1 MNKPETIRLRGNP
14 NTREVRT
21 LVTLLGRHPRPSQD
35 FDVKTTMRRCSFA
48 AAAAAALVT
57 CGPAAAQFKSA
68 DDAIEYRQGAL
79 AVMGHHFGV
88 IGGMISGKTPFDA
101 KTAQANADL
110 VVTLSRLPWSAF
122 VEGSDKGDTS
132 AKPEVWA
139 QPDKFK
145 AAAAKFQ
152 DAAVK
157 LDAAAAKA
165 TKADDLK
172 AAFNATADT
181 CKACHDDF
189 RKKH

>member
-1 MNKPETIRLRGNP
+1 M
-14 NTREVRT
+14 
-21 LVTLLGRHPRPSQD
+21 
-35 FDVKTTMRRCSFA
+35 KTWSLAAVA
-48 AAAAAALVT
+48 AAAFLA

-79 AVMGHHFGV
+79 GVMGHHFGV
-88 IGGMISGKTPFDA
+88 IGAMAGGKLPFDA
-101 KTAQANADL
+101 KAAQANADL

-122 VEGSDKGDTS
+122 VEGSDKGDTN
-132 AKPEVWA
+132 ARPEVWS

-145 AAAAKFQ
+145 AAAQKLQ

-157 LDAAAAKA
+157 LAAVAAKA

-172 AAFNATADT
+172 PAFGAAAET
-181 CKACHDDF
+181 CKSCHDDF